1 MHSDELDCFY
11 QVALCGGIRKASERL
26 DLAPSVV
33 SRQIGRLESEL
44 QIKLFDRNS
53 RNMTLTPAG
62 QVYLNY
68 VESLRQNRKLVLEE
82 LDALKGLRTGHVK
95 LRTIEGHAAELAA
108 STIATFRRQYPG
120 ITFELAM
127 DGSDQIMA
135 AIEAGRADIGIAL
148 SPRAASA
155 VECAVRLPA
164 PLCAVVWP
172 GHPLAGRASVSMA
185 ELLAYPL
192 ALPPPDTG
200 IRHLLD
206 AVARVDKLELA
217 PALVTS
223 SIAAMQAFVRDQGGV
238 AILLGL
244 SLSRQGPGAQVV
256 GVPLSDPLLGRTA
269 LEICVLGRRRLTPA
283 VNAYLRHLRAH
294 VEGGNR
300 P

>member
-33 SRQIGRLESEL
+33 SRQVGRLESEL

-95 LRTIEGHAAELAA
+95 LRTIEGYAAELAA

-135 AIEAGRADIGIAL
+135 AIEAGRGGIRIA
-148 SPRAASA
+148 P
-155 VECAVRLPA
+155 RLPA

-172 GHPLAGRASVSMA
+172 GHPLAGRSTVSMA

-238 AILLGL
+238 AILLGV
-244 SLSRQGPGAQVV
+244 SLHQQGTGGQVV

-294 VEGGNR
+294 VEGR
-300 P
+300 S